1 MRSHELHDH
10 GWCSTIRAAAL
21 AAACLA
27 GGCAGLLPSSQSVVH
42 GKWESFDEAK
52 AAVESIEPH
61 RTTLADLR
69 ASGLD
74 PYENPNVELLNYS
87 DILRRFP
94 MAGSQKALDPGLRE
108 CLEAGKAC
116 TGYAVDIKRA
126 DSKRVGNF
134 FLDFFSFRRE
144 TDSTGWT
151 FNALVLLVGDEV
163 VYSLYGGKPSIAETS
178 KTIEPLGPVQNWNGS
193 GLIR

>member
-1 MRSHELHDH
+1 MRSRELLDH
-10 GWCSTIRAAAL
+10 GWRATIRAAAF
-21 AAACLA
+21 AAAWLA
-27 GGCAGLLPSSQSVVH
+27 GCAELLPSSQDVVH
-42 GKWESFDEAK
+42 GKWDSFDEAK

-94 MAGSQKALDPGLRE
+94 MAGAHKQLDPGLRE

-116 TGYAVDIKRA
+116 TGYAIDIKWA
-126 DSKRVGNF
+126 DQKRVGNF
-134 FLDFFSFRRE
+134 FLDFLSFRRE
-144 TDSTGWT
+144 TESTGWT

-193 GLIR
+193 GLIK

>member
-1 MRSHELHDH
+1 MRAHAVFDH
-10 GWCSTIRAAAL
+10 GRRATIRAALL
-21 AAACLA
+21 AAAGA
-27 GGCAGLLPSSQSVVH
+27 AAACAALLPSSQTVVH

-52 AAVESIEPH
+52 AAVESIQPH
-61 RTTLADLR
+61 WTTLADLR

-94 MAGSQKALDPGLRE
+94 MAGAQKALDPGLRE

-144 TDSTGWT
+144 TESGGWT

-178 KTIEPLGPVQNWNGS
+178 KTIEPLGPLQNWNGS

>member
-1 MRSHELHDH
+1 MRPHELLDD
-10 GWCSTIRAAAL
+10 GRRATIRAAAL
-21 AAACLA
+21 AACLA
-27 GGCAGLLPSSQSVVH
+27 AGCAGLLPSSQTVVH

-52 AAVESIEPH
+52 AAVEGIEPH
-61 RTTLADLR
+61 RTTLADLH

-74 PYENPNVELLNYS
+74 PYGNPNVELLSYS

-94 MAGSQKALDPGLRE
+94 MAGAHKALDPGLRE

-134 FLDFFSFRRE
+134 LLDFFSFRRE
-144 TDSTGWT
+144 TESSGWT